1 MEELELAFQSIDI
14 DGDGKITKEEMV
26 QWGSLNT
33 QEVNAV
39 FELGDVDRD
48 GAIDITE
55 FCGVMTSCSPVPYTV
70 SLERSPEVITSSHYV
85 MIPGE
90 RRHGPGW
97 RQAGLHHRQ
106 RAQVRGLVSRRQGL
120 QRRGQDEAAGGQTV
134 RDHGLGRHPARLYWR
149 G

>member
-70 SLERSPEVITSSHYV
+70 SLERSPEVITSSHD
-85 MIPGE
+85 P
-90 RRHGPGW
+90 RRAAP
-97 RQAGLHHRQ
+97 R
-106 RAQVRGLVSRRQGL
+106 SRWATGRSTSP
-120 QRRGQDEAAGGQTV
+120 AAGPSAWSGVTTS
-134 RDHGLGRHPARLYWR
+134 RASTPRTGRGSWWTNCQRPRAGPSSCRTLLERLR
-149 G
+149 